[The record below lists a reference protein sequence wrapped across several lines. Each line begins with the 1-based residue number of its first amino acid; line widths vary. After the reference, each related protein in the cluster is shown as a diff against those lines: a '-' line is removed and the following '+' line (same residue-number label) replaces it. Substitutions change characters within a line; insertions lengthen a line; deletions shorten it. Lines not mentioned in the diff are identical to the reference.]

1 MAQGRASQRLSRGGL
16 SNRGPVKYREKA
28 HDWEKPQP
36 WLPTLSRRRQA
47 FLLFVTKAGGS
58 PSPPGPFNDTTIS
71 LPFCESG
78 ETQKQKFA
86 KRNWNVLW
94 NQRTL
99 MAQGRPAM
107 VAEPDR
113 GRFE

>member
-58 PSPPGPFNDTTIS
+58 PSPTGAFKEEAET
-71 LPFCESG
+71 LVFCESG
-78 ETQKQKFA
+78 ETQ
-86 KRNWNVLW
+86 
-94 NQRTL
+94 
-99 MAQGRPAM
+99 
-107 VAEPDR
+107 
-113 GRFE
+113 